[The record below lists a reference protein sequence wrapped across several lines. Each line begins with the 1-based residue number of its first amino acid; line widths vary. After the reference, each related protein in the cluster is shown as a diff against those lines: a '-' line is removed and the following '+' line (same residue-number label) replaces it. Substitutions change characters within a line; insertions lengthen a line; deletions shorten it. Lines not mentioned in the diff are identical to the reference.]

1 MERASVKEEYRN
13 TQFGCCI
20 IATVIAVIL
29 SFIFLT
35 VALGVGWGLVM
46 GPISIVLTVAL
57 GLTPILM
64 CLSLIS
70 WFCVDDPLCV
80 TLSAFICIWFMAGL
94 AVLACGI
101 AYTVTGSLTD
111 GVDEQSIRLHI
122 GSIVA
127 GSFGIAAALL
137 CCCSGIYAL
146 IGIIYT
152 STYSVDDTCI

>member
-1 MERASVKEEYRN
+1 MKEEYRN
-13 TQFGCCI
+13 TQFGCCV
-20 IATVIAVIL
+20 IATIVAIIL
-29 SFIFLT
+29 SFISLT

-46 GPISIVLTVAL
+46 GPISIVLSVAL

-64 CLSLIS
+64 CLSLICCI
-70 WFCVDDPLCV
+70 WVDDPICV
-80 TLSAFICIWFMAGL
+80 TLSAFICIWFTAGL

-127 GSFGIAAALL
+127 GSFGIAAALM
-137 CCCSGIYAL
+137 CCCSGMYAL
-146 IGIIYT
+146 IGIVFA
-152 STYSVDDTCI
+152 STYSVDETCV